1 MNQDRDRRNLLSSLQ
16 ALKDR
21 YPYMFAGEN
30 IGFGMYRGWF
40 PLFAQLCTDIDAV
53 LGGNQR
59 GFHWVQTKEKF
70 GSYRMYY
77 QLEPD
82 PDETSLAYEAVEGA
96 GHVQFR
102 PKAKPASA
110 TAPASPAQAIRTL
123 VNRAEDATA
132 RMCMACGQPAK
143 TRSFD
148 GYFLTLCQ
156 EHAPSPGLTRSRAR
170 WEKVWRSVRVPED
183 GEGGS

>member
-1 MNQDRDRRNLLSSLQ
+1 
-16 ALKDR
+16 
-21 YPYMFAGEN
+21 MFAGEN
-30 IGFGMYRGWF
+30 IGFGLYRGWF
-40 PLFAQLCTDIDAV
+40 PLFAKLCADIDTV
-53 LGGNQR
+53 LGTNKR

-77 QLEPD
+77 EMD
-82 PDETSLAYEAVEGA
+82 FDATDAEVDYEVIEGA
-96 GHVQFR
+96 GHVTFR
-102 PKAKPASA
+102 PKAQPGGAK
-110 TAPASPAQAIRTL
+110 ASPAQAIRAL
-123 VNRAEDATA
+123 VNQAEDATT

-156 EHAPSPGLTRSRAR
+156 EHAPSPGLTDSRAR
-170 WEKVWRSVRVPED
+170 WQALWQSVQMQMPEG